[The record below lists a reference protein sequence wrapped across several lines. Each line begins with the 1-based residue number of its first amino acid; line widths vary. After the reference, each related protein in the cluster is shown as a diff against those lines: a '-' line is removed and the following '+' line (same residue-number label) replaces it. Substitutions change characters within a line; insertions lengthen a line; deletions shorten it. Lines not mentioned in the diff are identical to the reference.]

1 MRESGPMAVAGGAT
15 SVPVQRLVLQF
26 LRDKSQQKYFLFHIL
41 LYFILFNPTVNER
54 LLKENSLVTDET
66 PPL

>member
-26 LRDKSQQKYFLFHIL
+26 LRDKRPTKIFFVAYFALFYTL
-41 LYFILFNPTVNER
+41 Q
-54 LLKENSLVTDET
+54 SDG
-66 PPL
+66 